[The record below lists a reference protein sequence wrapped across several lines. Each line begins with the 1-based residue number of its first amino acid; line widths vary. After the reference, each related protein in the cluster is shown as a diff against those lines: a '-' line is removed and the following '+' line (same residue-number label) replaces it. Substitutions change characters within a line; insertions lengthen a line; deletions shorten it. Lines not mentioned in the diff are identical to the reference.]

1 MYHCVDCIVLVALG
15 VLHFDRA
22 TRRSLQPADGRAVD
36 LVQDGQ
42 GLLLQR
48 VQAGGG
54 DPGKRENFTN
64 TKSTAGYF
72 SILSKI
78 GLS

>member
-1 MYHCVDCIVLVALG
+1 MYHCVDCLVLVALG

-54 DPGKRENFTN
+54 DP
-64 TKSTAGYF
+64 
-72 SILSKI
+72 
-78 GLS
+78 